1 MSFKKVGLT
10 ILVLSLFLIP
20 VGATSLRIGFLPIIA
35 IESPIGEQLYAF
47 AASAIAE
54 VASNELFKGAIENR
68 LNQQSYLEYLE
79 ERHREISKGDG
90 NPPKGLFEG
99 VRIEFEESLKSEWV
113 YLQPS
118 PTLVTGVK
126 EGETI
131 IIDHLLRS
139 NSLDTLLVFR
149 VDPFDRFYRLRL
161 TLRGGDSFYDAI
173 VEPQELSS
181 LKGELYLTL
190 LNHLVD
196 SQIALLKVDGVSSD
210 TSLLVNGTKRD
221 SYEGFIPLTAGEYLI
236 EGEAPGY
243 YPSEETIEIASGEIY
258 PFLISLEA
266 VPASPLLIT
275 SVTGK
280 PTVQLSDG
288 LVAPLPFI
296 WPNQRA
302 PYTIYATEPGR
313 LPLVKQMG
321 SAVGEIE
328 IDLNPP
334 WMEQGRAI
342 SDSQK
347 KFYAA
352 LGRSLIMG
360 AATIL
365 VDTMGRTFSQEALW
379 QPLVW
384 ATVGAFSISTF
395 DAAYQLFAYYQ
406 KTKYSS
412 Q

>member
-1 MSFKKVGLT
+1 MGIRRVGLT
-10 ILVLSLFLIP
+10 VLIFSLLLSF
-20 VGATSLRIGFLPIIA
+20 VGATSLRIGFLPIVA
-35 IESPIGEQLYAF
+35 VESPIGEQLYAF
-47 AASAIAE
+47 ASSAIGE
-54 VASNELFKGAIENR
+54 VALNETFKRSIENR
-68 LNQQSYLEYLE
+68 LIQQSYLEYLE
-79 ERHREISKGDG
+79 GRHQQITKGDG
-90 NPPKGLFEG
+90 QTPQGEFAG
-99 VRIEFEESLKSEWV
+99 VKIEFEETMATEWI

-118 PTLVTGVK
+118 SSLVKGVK
-126 EGETI
+126 DGETI
-131 IIDHLLRS
+131 LIDYLVRS
-139 NSLDTLLVFR
+139 NALDTLLVFR

-161 TLRGGDSFYDAI
+161 SLVGESPFYDVI

-190 LNHLVD
+190 LNQLVD
-196 SQIALLKVDGVSSD
+196 PQISLLKVDRVSSD
-210 TSLLVNGTKRD
+210 TSLTINGAKRD
-221 SYEGFIPLTAGEYLI
+221 SFEGFIPLLGGEYLI
-236 EGEAPGY
+236 KGEAPGY

-384 ATVGAFSISTF
+384 ATVGALSISTF